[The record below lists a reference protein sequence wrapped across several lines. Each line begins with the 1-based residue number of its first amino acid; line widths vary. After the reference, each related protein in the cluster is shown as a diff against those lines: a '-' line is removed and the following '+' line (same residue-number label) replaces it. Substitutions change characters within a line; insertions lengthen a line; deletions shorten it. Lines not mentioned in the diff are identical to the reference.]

1 MKHGKDKTMR
11 KSNAEETLGQRIFT
25 AVVSFQLG
33 ISMERARKL
42 YVTGPGAPLLD
53 PSWEAVGAELIQAL
67 ARKEVP
73 GDGSLEPEPA
83 RPINVLHTSDPKNPA
98 PNPFVERQKCGTDQ
112 S

>member
-1 MKHGKDKTMR
+1 MR

-25 AVVSFQLG
+25 AVMSFQLG
-33 ISMERARKL
+33 ISMARARKL
-42 YVTGPGAPLLD
+42 YITNPGAPSLD
-53 PSWEAVGAELIQAL
+53 PSWDAVGAALIEA
-67 ARKEVP
+67 ACRKEIP

-98 PNPFVERQKCGTDQ
+98 PNPFVERQKRGTDQ